1 MRQPGMSISTGDKE
15 LEFADPKEEA
25 KYWKQFAEDL
35 ERKLQEARDELD
47 EFQEGSR
54 ELEAELE
61 MQLEQAEA
69 RQRELLAAKTRLET
83 ENENLKARLDASQNE
98 SYLTISSL
106 QDEVAQLKAVREEV
120 QKYVRELEQANDDLE
135 RAKRATVCSLED
147 FEQKLNQAIERNAIL
162 ENELD
167 EKETLQESV
176 QRLKDEARDLRQ
188 ELAVKEKERRRPSES
203 MDLGKDKGRNKE
215 NKEPLKTEGTPTKP
229 ETTGQ
234 TTDHITNLSTTSI
247 GTSPLHTGY
256 GSSPLTPSARIS
268 ALNIVGDLLRK
279 VGALESK
286 LASCRNFVKDQPR
299 NPRGSTGSNSPADS
313 PRPSRIPKSNYQSP
327 GMQGLVK
334 VQV

>member
-25 KYWKQFAEDL
+25 TYWKQVAEDL

-61 MQLEQAEA
+61 TQLEQAEA
-69 RQRELLAAKTRLET
+69 RQRELLSAKTRLET
-83 ENENLKARLDASQNE
+83 ENESLKARLDASQNE

-188 ELAVKEKERRRPSES
+188 ELAVKEKEKKKPGEG
-203 MDLGKDKGRNKE
+203 LEFTKDKENNKE
-215 NKEPLKTEGTPTKP
+215 NKEPSRLEGTPVKADTVIQTSDP
-229 ETTGQ
+229 LVNLTTA
-234 TTDHITNLSTTSI
+234 SI
-247 GTSPLHTGY
+247 GTSPLHSGY
-256 GSSPLTPSARIS
+256 GNSPLTPSARIS

-299 NPRGSTGSNSPADS
+299 NPRGSTGSSSPSDS
-313 PRPSRIPKSNYQSP
+313 PRPSRIPKSSYQNQ